1 MVLFLVCEEN
11 HTGDNTRF
19 LGLFSWLC
27 GNWSSQTYFKLL
39 GLYISSRLSRG
50 IFRIPGPGVYP
61 KCTCV
66 PLVPAC
72 ASALLTEQRGADVK
86 RDCSGAVSPLSPTLQ
101 TVCSPALPLGNFQHG
116 LCSVLTSPWLCRWSF
131 ACPAA
136 SGGGMHGFIWI
147 HLSMACASCV
157 LHLST
162 RAL

>member
-27 GNWSSQTYFKLL
+27 GNWSSRPILSFLACIFPPGFLEEFLGFKAQVSNLSVPMFRWYLL
-39 GLYISSRLSRG
+39 ALQLFSQSNAELMWNTTAVWPWARSVRPYKLCVPQHCHLVISSM
-50 IFRIPGPGVYP
+50 
-61 KCTCV
+61 
-66 PLVPAC
+66 A
-72 ASALLTEQRGADVK
+72 
-86 RDCSGAVSPLSPTLQ
+86 
-101 TVCSPALPLGNFQHG
+101 
-116 LCSVLTSPWLCRWSF
+116 SVLTSPWLCRWSF

-136 SGGGMHGFIWI
+136 SGGGMHGFVWI

-157 LHLST
+157 LHFST